1 MSKGTILYVGG
12 FELPDKNAAAHR
24 VLSNGKILKEL
35 GYKVVFIGVDKNLNS
50 NSKVLS
56 TSNTIQGFECWSISY
71 PKNYREWV
79 KYITSI
85 EGFSRVSREY
95 NNVELIIAYNYPA
108 LALMNLKRFSVKNNI
123 KLIGDCTE
131 WYSTKGANV
140 AYKLLKGT
148 DSFLRM
154 RILQKRLD
162 GLIVISKYLED
173 YYKNCENVVR
183 IPPLVDKSEEKWIC
197 NSDAYSPY
205 SLNEN
210 RLKLIYLGST
220 GKNKDK
226 INYIIDALWELRDY
240 NNYVIDIVGLRKEQF
255 IKYYPEYRKKVE
267 DMNKSVFF
275 SGRISH
281 EESLSR
287 LKNAD
292 YSIFIRD
299 KSRLTLAGFPTKFVE
314 SISCSTPV
322 ITNDSSDISEYF
334 ENDSN
339 GFLITDFSTEKLV
352 EVLKTIVNK
361 DAEVENN
368 QSKIDSQIFHYGK
381 YEEVM
386 ANMLNNI
393 MK

>member
-1 MSKGTILYVGG
+1 MPKGTILYVGG

-24 VLSNGKILKEL
+24 VLSNGKILREL
-35 GYKVVFIGVDKNLNS
+35 GYKVVFIGVDKTLTS
-50 NSKVLS
+50 NSMVLS
-56 TSNTIQGFECWSISY
+56 TSNTIQGFECWSVSY
-71 PKNYREWV
+71 PKNYREWI

-85 EGFSRVSREY
+85 EDFSIVTEEY
-95 NNVELIIAYNYPA
+95 KDVKLIIAYNYPA
-108 LALMNLKRFSVKNNI
+108 IALINLKRFCVKNNM

-154 RILQKRLD
+154 RILQQRLD

-173 YYKNCENVVR
+173 YYKNIENVVR
-183 IPPLVDKSEEKWIC
+183 IPPLVDKSEQKWIC
-197 NSDAYSPY
+197 NNDAYCPY

-210 RLKLIYLGST
+210 RIKLVYSGST

-226 INYIIDALWELRDY
+226 INYIIDALWELR
-240 NNYVIDIVGLRKEQF
+240 NYDNYLLDIVGLRKEQF
-255 IKYYPEYRKKVE
+255 IKYYPEYKKKVE
-267 DMNKSVFF
+267 DLNKRVFF
-275 SGRISH
+275 SGRVSH
-281 EESLSR
+281 KESLFR

-292 YSIFIRD
+292 YSIFFRD

-334 ENDSN
+334 ENDSS
-339 GFLITDFSTEKLV
+339 GFLINDFSTKKLV
-352 EVLKTIVNK
+352 EVLRSIVNK
-361 DAEVENN
+361 GVEEENI
-368 QSKIDSQIFHYGK
+368 QSRINSEMFDYRRYQDVLGDMIK
-381 YEEVM
+381 
-386 ANMLNNI
+386 NI
-393 MK
+393 I